1 MQELYEGIDL
11 TPEQSEWIVRGLL
24 DLAAVDGIHEAE
36 RALISDFH
44 AGEGGAE
51 SLEALAAKGFDAKAA
66 AAVFQNGGARVVEAF
81 VVSCYLLIYA
91 DGQHS
96 DAERARVAEYGVALG
111 LDHGALEELHVKARL
126 YVLQSLAHLLWNRD
140 TVKEIGASMGL
151 TEDHI
156 NRALEK

>member
-11 TPEQSEWIVRGLL
+11 TPDQSEWIVRGLL
-24 DLAAVDGIHEAE
+24 DLAAVDGIHDAE

-44 AGEGGAE
+44 AGE

-66 AAVFQNGGARVVEAF
+66 ATVFHNGGARVVEAF
-81 VVSCYLLIYA
+81 IVSCYLLIYA

-96 DAERARVAEYGVALG
+96 DAERARIAEYASALG